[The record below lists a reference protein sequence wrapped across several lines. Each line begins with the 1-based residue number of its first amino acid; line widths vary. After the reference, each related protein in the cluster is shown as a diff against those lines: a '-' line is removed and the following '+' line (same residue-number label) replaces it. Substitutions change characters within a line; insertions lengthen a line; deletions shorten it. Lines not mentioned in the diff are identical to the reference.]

1 MAQKVVDIS
10 KYINN
15 DAPQMVLFG
24 KTYTVKNDKKTVLAL
39 NDLQLKAEV
48 NGENADEKIIEL
60 LVGKEEAK
68 EICKIINESAN
79 YSENAKVIMLNLLA
93 LATGQRSDFRK
104 PSSNTEVWYD
114 LMEDYPLIEAS
125 FLEQYGLRLSEVDMS
140 WREFS
145 DLLSCLSADT
155 ALGRVVAIRS
165 ETDGEVLK
173 NFTKGQKEIREEW
186 LKNHRKEQTEA
197 EYDASMQ
204 ALLAMALA

>member
-1 MAQKVVDIS
+1 MAHAFFRKGDNNMAQKIVDIS

-60 LVGKEEAK
+60 LVGKEEAR

-93 LATGQRSDFRK
+93 LATGQK
-104 PSSNTEVWYD
+104 YED
-114 LMEDYPLIEAS
+114 LEER
-125 FLEQYGLRLSEVDMS
+125 F
-140 WREFS
+140 
-145 DLLSCLSADT
+145 
-155 ALGRVVAIRS
+155 
-165 ETDGEVLK
+165 
-173 NFTKGQKEIREEW
+173 QKA
-186 LKNHRKEQTEA
+186 Q
-197 EYDASMQ
+197 Q
-204 ALLAMALA
+204 